1 MGTHTPLPPPPSTPS
16 TFRRKKMAAAMR
28 SATVSRVSLAA
39 PKASKG
45 AFMGNAHAIR
55 ASCKAMNSHA
65 VRLTTTMASN
75 SEVSGSYAAALLDM
89 AKQTGA
95 LEAIHADMDAL
106 ETICTDDL
114 TNFLT
119 NSTVPKEKKS
129 AMLAQIA
136 KEGQFSAATGNFLN
150 LLVDKQR
157 IDLLAEIIEE
167 FDSMYCEV
175 TDTQVATVTSAVQLE
190 NEQQFLIAKKL
201 QEMTG
206 AKNIKLKPQ
215 VDAALIG
222 GFVVTYGANGS
233 QQIDMSVAGQLEK
246 VASSMGVPAAAS
258 A

>member
-1 MGTHTPLPPPPSTPS
+1 MGPTHPYHLHTPPNHLL
-16 TFRRKKMAAAMR
+16 REMAAIMR
-28 SATVSRVSLAA
+28 SATVARATLAA

-45 AFMGNAHAIR
+45 AFMGNARALR
-55 ASCKAMNSHA
+55 ASCKAMYSRA

-75 SEVSGSYAAALLDM
+75 SEVSASYAAALLDM
-89 AKQTGA
+89 AKETGA

-106 ETICTDDL
+106 ETICTEDL
-114 TNFLT
+114 TTFLS
-119 NSTVPKEKKS
+119 NSTVPKDKKA
-129 AMLAQIA
+129 AMLSQIA
-136 KEGQFSAATGNFLN
+136 KEGQFSAATGNFLS

-167 FDSMYCEV
+167 FDGLYCDE

-222 GFVVTYGANGS
+222 GFVVACANAS

-246 VASSMGVPAAAS
+246 VASSM
-258 A
+258 